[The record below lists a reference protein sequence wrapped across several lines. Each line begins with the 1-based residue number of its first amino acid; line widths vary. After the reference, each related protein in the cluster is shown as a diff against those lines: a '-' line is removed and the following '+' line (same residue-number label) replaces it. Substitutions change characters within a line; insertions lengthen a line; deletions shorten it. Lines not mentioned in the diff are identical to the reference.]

1 VRRFVVTLGAIVA
14 ALMGIALLASPSAPS
29 GASGARPPGPS
40 LDGFP
45 GHPAPP
51 DGPGPYAV
59 GLSTVRMVDPAR
71 ADRTLTVDI
80 WYPADPR
87 SDAPTA
93 QLDLLLT
100 RLDLP
105 GVLADPQ
112 AARGAFPL
120 VVFSHGNGGVR
131 FQSWF
136 LMEALASHG
145 FVVAAPDHAGNT
157 ALDLLG
163 GTADPVGVAANNRPR
178 DVSFV
183 IDQITNE
190 FDRDPGSPFYHHID
204 EQSIAVVGHSFGGFT
219 ALATA
224 GGFGDY
230 RPDRRVDAIVPIA
243 PATFGFTDEQLASID
258 VPTLLMGG
266 TSDTAVPIEPG
277 IVRAWDLVSGRPEYR
292 VDLLAAGHNS
302 FTNVCDIRDAY
313 VAAGVGEPLLGFVED
328 QAEDGCA
335 PELLPIDEAH
345 RVTDL
350 YVVSFLTQEL
360 RGSAR
365 YARYLTP
372 RYAEREDLPVELS
385 VKPAPPPAR
394 HGRGRAA

>member
-1 VRRFVVTLGAIVA
+1 MRRFVVTLGALVTA
-14 ALMGIALLASPSAPS
+14 TALLVVTAAPS
-29 GASGARPPGPS
+29 GAVAAGPS
-40 LDGFP
+40 GPHAPSHSRLG
-45 GHPAPP
+45 GPP
-51 DGPGPYAV
+51 DAPGRYAV

-80 WYPADPR
+80 WYPADSP
-87 SDAPTA
+87 SDAPPA
-93 QLDLLLT
+93 SVDLVLT
-100 RLDLP
+100 RLPLP
-105 GVLADPQ
+105 GVLASPE
-112 AARGAFPL
+112 AARGSFPL

-136 LMEALASHG
+136 LMQALASHG

-157 ALDLLG
+157 ALDAIA
-163 GTADPVGVAANNRPR
+163 GTSDPIGVAAGNRPR

-183 IDQITNE
+183 IDQITNKL
-190 FDRDPGSPFYHHID
+190 DRDPADALHRRID
-204 EQSIAVVGHSFGGFT
+204 ERRIAVAGHSFGGFT

-224 GGFGDY
+224 GGFVDY
-230 RPDRRVDAIVPIA
+230 QPDPRVDAIVPIA
-243 PATFGFTDEQLASID
+243 PATFGFTDEQLAAID

-277 IVRAWDLVSGRPEYR
+277 IVRAWDLISGRPEYR

-313 VAAGVGEPLLGFVED
+313 VAAGVGQPILGFVEA

-335 PELLPIDEAH
+335 PDLLPIDEAH

-350 YVVSFLTQEL
+350 YVVSFLTTEL
-360 RGSAR
+360 QGSSR
-365 YARYLTP
+365 YGRYLTP
-372 RYAEREDLPVELS
+372 RYAERHDLPVDLL
-385 VKPAPPPAR
+385 VRPQD
-394 HGRGRAA
+394 HRGQDAA

>member
-1 VRRFVVTLGAIVA
+1 MRRFVVTLGALVA
-14 ALMGIALLASPSAPS
+14 ATAVLVGPSAPS
-29 GASGARPPGPS
+29 GAVATRPPV
-40 LDGFP
+40 LQGFHA
-45 GHPAPP
+45 GPP
-51 DGPGPYAV
+51 DAPRRYVV

-80 WYPADPR
+80 WYPADKR

-93 QLDLLLT
+93 SLDLVFA
-100 RLDLP
+100 RLPLP
-105 GVLADPQ
+105 GVLAGPE
-112 AARGAFPL
+112 AARGSFPL

-136 LMEALASHG
+136 LMQALASHG

-157 ALDLLG
+157 AIDAIA
-163 GTADPVGVAANNRPR
+163 GTSDPIAVAAANRPR

-183 IDQITNE
+183 IDQMLAR
-190 FDRDPGSPFYHHID
+190 DRVPADPLHRRID
-204 EQSIAVVGHSFGGFT
+204 EGDIAVAGHSFGGFT

-224 GGFGDY
+224 GGFLDY
-230 RPDRRVDAIVPIA
+230 RPDPRVDAIVPVA
-243 PATFGFTDEQLASID
+243 PATFGLTDEQLASID

-266 TSDTAVPIEPG
+266 TSDTVVPIEPG
-277 IVRAWDLVSGRPEYR
+277 IVRAWDLISGRPEYR

-313 VAAGVGEPLLGFVED
+313 VAAGVGQPILGFVEE

-350 YVVSFLTQEL
+350 YVVSFLTEEL
-360 RGSAR
+360 LGPSR
-365 YARYLTP
+365 YGRYLTT
-372 RYAEREDLPVELS
+372 RYAERHDLPVDLL
-385 VKPAPPPAR
+385 VKPED
-394 HGRGRAA
+394 HRGRDAA

>member
-1 VRRFVVTLGAIVA
+1 MRRFVVTLGAVVSATAVLLGPSSGAVA
-14 ALMGIALLASPSAPS
+14 AQPIGLH
-29 GASGARPPGPS
+29 GPS
-40 LDGFP
+40 RSAHL
-45 GHPAPP
+45 APP
-51 DGPGPYAV
+51 DGPGRYAV
-59 GLSTVRMVDPAR
+59 GLSTVQMVDPAR

-80 WYPADPR
+80 WYPAGGR
-87 SDAPTA
+87 SNAPTA
-93 QLDLLLT
+93 SLDLALT
-100 RLDLP
+100 SLALP

-112 AARGAFPL
+112 AARGSFPL

-157 ALDLLG
+157 ALDALA
-163 GTADPVGVAANNRPR
+163 GTSDPVGVAANNRPR

-183 IDQITNE
+183 IDQMLAR
-190 FDRDPGSPFYHHID
+190 DRDPASPLHDRID
-204 EQSIAVVGHSFGGFT
+204 EGHIAVAGHSFGGFT

-224 GGFGDY
+224 GGFLDY
-230 RPDRRVDAIVPIA
+230 PPDARVDAIVPIA
-243 PATFGFTDEQLASID
+243 PVTFGLTDAQLASIE
-258 VPTLLMGG
+258 VPALVVGG
-266 TSDTAVPIEPG
+266 TSDTVVPIQPG
-277 IVRAWDLVSGRPEYR
+277 IVRAWDLISGRPEYR

-313 VAAGVGEPLLGFVED
+313 VAAGVGQPILGFVEA
-328 QAEDGCA
+328 QAEHGCA

-350 YVVSFLTQEL
+350 YVVSFLTNEL
-360 RGSAR
+360 KGSSR

-372 RYAEREDLPVELS
+372 QYADGHDLPVGLL
-385 VKPAPPPAR
+385 VRPAGAP
-394 HGRGRAA
+394 RGQGAAA